1 VSRLRLLAAAA
12 AAATLASIAAL
23 RPDLVAAQPDA
34 ELPDDDAITFRHLTV
49 ENDLPSS
56 AVLDVTQDALGFVWA
71 GTDEGLVRY
80 DGYEVVQYRRT
91 ADSTSLS
98 GNVVQVLEPAAGGAL
113 WVGTGAG
120 LNRYDPATDRFLRIS
135 GLPADDVV
143 ALEADGAGNV
153 WVGTTAGLAFV
164 EADGTVAAVERHDAA
179 DRASLPDDVVEALY
193 LTSGGDLW
201 VGTGDG
207 LARRRDGAFQTVRPD
222 SLLGAFSV
230 TAITPSGRGSLLLG
244 TFGDGLLSFD
254 PASGTFARL
263 DLGGDI
269 NAQNVTDVHED
280 PSGTVWVGTL
290 SGGLRRLTPGVEGVR
305 IYRSVA
311 EDPSSLVDDD
321 VSALHEDRQGVLWVA
336 TYGGLDRFDRARG
349 TAVRLR
355 HTDDPASLASND
367 VRAVLAAR
375 DGMLYVGT
383 DQTLDRSADGRTF
396 EHTRIGDANDLDA
409 HPVRALYEDRE
420 GTVWVGTEGAGLH
433 RIDDDGE
440 IQRVSLPGPTPARF
454 AIASILEREA
464 GDFWIGTLAN
474 GLVRYDRAE
483 GTAEFL
489 RRGASGLSSDV
500 VRALAEDAG
509 GALWAGTDAGLC
521 RLGDAAEGARF
532 VCLRADPA
540 EPTRLA
546 SDDILS
552 LHARTNGSLWVGTP
566 RGLHRLDTRDVGA
579 GLTRYTA
586 EETDLPGDAVYAI
599 VEDDAGFL
607 WLSTSGGLTRFEP
620 VTETFHRRLEGQDAE
635 RALSGAAA
643 RSPDGQLF
651 FGSERG
657 LLAFYPQTLSARN
670 ANPPEVAITGV
681 EVNGQPVGP
690 EDGDILDAAA
700 PVADEIELGPDEG
713 YVTIEYVGLHFSD
726 PAQNT
731 YRYRMPGI
739 VDEWDEVG
747 TRRDVTFPDLGA
759 GRYTFEVQAANAD
772 GVWSDQSAT
781 IDLVV
786 HPPWWRTWWA
796 LLGFAALAVFALVR
810 ADRWQRARLL
820 RQERERA
827 ERREAELRAETAE
840 AEQRKASAEADRQR
854 AEAAVLKAENE
865 RKAAEL
871 ERTREV
877 EAANAKLAAANS
889 QLETSLRELK
899 ATQAQL
905 VQSEKLASLGQ
916 LTAGIAHE
924 IKNPLNF
931 VNNFAD
937 LSVELAQELR
947 DEMTEAP
954 DKPAAQVLDEV
965 GDLIDDLQ
973 ENCRRIREHGQR
985 ADRIVRSMLLHSRG
999 GSSERGRVDLARFID
1014 EYANLAFHGARANDS
1029 DFNVEIVKDFADDT
1043 GEVEV
1048 VPQEFG
1054 RVLINLLT
1062 NAFHA
1067 VQKRAAGAEPGFAP
1081 TVTLRT
1087 RRDGDVV
1094 RIDVEDNGTGIPDAV
1109 KGRIFEPFFTTKP
1122 TGEGTGLGLSL
1133 AHDIV
1138 TGVHNGSMSVDS
1150 VDGEGTTFHVALPVA
1165 AGAPEPVDLDAEP
1178 AGRGG
1183 PAE

>member
-1 VSRLRLLAAAA
+1 MSRLRLLAAAA
-12 AAATLASIAAL
+12 VAAVLVALAVVG
-23 RPDLVAAQPDA
+23 PGLVAAQPDA

-56 AVLDVTQDALGFVWA
+56 AIFDVTQDALGFVWV
-71 GTDEGLVRY
+71 GTDEGLVRF
-80 DGYEVVQYRRT
+80 DGYDMVQYRRT

-98 GNVVQVLEPAAGGAL
+98 GNVVQVLEPDAGGAL

-120 LNRYDPATDRFLRIS
+120 LNRYDPATDRFLRVS
-135 GLPADDVV
+135 GLPTDDVV
-143 ALEADGAGNV
+143 ALEADGEGNV
-153 WVGTTAGLAFV
+153 WVGTTAGLALV
-164 EADGTVAAVERHDAA
+164 GADGTVAAVERHDAA
-179 DRASLPDDVVEALY
+179 DRASLPDDTVEALY
-193 LTSGGDLW
+193 LTPGGDLW

-222 SLLGAFSV
+222 SLLGAFAV
-230 TAITPSGRGSLLLG
+230 TAITPSSRGALLLG
-244 TFGDGLLSFD
+244 TFGDGLVSFD
-254 PASGTFARL
+254 PASGDFARL

-280 PSGTVWVGTL
+280 PSGTVWVATL
-290 SGGLRRLTPGVEGVR
+290 TGGLRRLTPGVEGVR
-305 IYRSVA
+305 VYRAVA
-311 EDPSSLVDDD
+311 EDPGSLVDDD

-375 DGMLYVGT
+375 DGTLYVGT
-383 DQTLDRSADGRTF
+383 DRTLDRSDDRRTF
-396 EHTRIGDANDLDA
+396 EHTAISDAEGLA
-409 HPVRALYEDRE
+409 EHPVRALYEDRE

-433 RIDDDGE
+433 RVGGDGE
-440 IQRVSLPGPTPARF
+440 LRRAGGLGQRGGEIAVTSL
-454 AIASILEREA
+454 LETEA
-464 GDFWIGTLAN
+464 GDFWIGTLAS
-474 GLVRYDRAE
+474 GLLRYDRTE
-483 GTAEFL
+483 ETAEAFSG
-489 RRGASGLSSDV
+489 GANGLGSNQV
-500 VRALAEDAG
+500 LALAEDAG
-509 GALWAGTDAGLC
+509 GALWAGTDTGLC
-521 RLGDAAEGARF
+521 RLGSAPSGTAS
-532 VCLRADPA
+532 CLRADPA
-540 EPTRLA
+540 DPDALA
-546 SDDILS
+546 DGFVYA
-552 LHARTNGSLWVGTP
+552 LHARSNGSLWIGT
-566 RGLHRLDTRDVGA
+566 RGGLHRLDTRDLGA
-579 GLTRYTA
+579 GVTRYTA
-586 EETDLPGDAVYAI
+586 EDTDLPGDAVYAI

-607 WLSTSGGLTRFEP
+607 WLSTSGGLVRFEP

-635 RALSGAAA
+635 RALSGAATRA
-643 RSPDGQLF
+643 PDGQLF

-657 LLAFYPQTLSARN
+657 LLAFYPQTLAARN
-670 ANPPEVAITGV
+670 ANPPQVAITGV
-681 EVNGQPVGP
+681 EVNGQSVGP
-690 EDGDILDAAA
+690 GDGDVLTAAA
-700 PVADEIELGPDEG
+700 PVAEEIDLGPDEG

-731 YRYRMPGI
+731 YRYRMEGI

-747 TRRDVTFPDLGA
+747 TRRDVTFPDLDP
-759 GRYTFEVQAANAD
+759 GRYTFEVQAANAY
-772 GVWSDQSAT
+772 GVWSDASAT
-781 IDLVV
+781 IDIVV

-854 AEAAVLKAENE
+854 AEAAVLKAEND

-871 ERTREV
+871 ERAREV

-1029 DFNVEIVKDFADDT
+1029 DFNVEIERDFADDT

-1067 VQKRAAGAEPGFAP
+1067 VQKRAEAAGPGFSP

-1087 RRDGDVV
+1087 RRDGDAV
-1094 RIDVEDNGTGIPDAV
+1094 RIDIEDNGTGIPDAV
-1109 KGRIFEPFFTTKP
+1109 KSRIFEPFFTTKP

-1133 AHDIV
+1133 AHDII

-1150 VDGEGTTFHVALPVA
+1150 VDGEGTTFHIALPVA
-1165 AGAPEPVDLDAEP
+1165 GP
-1178 AGRGG
+1178 ADGG
-1183 PAE
+1183 PAPDAAA

>member
-1 VSRLRLLAAAA
+1 MSRPRLLAAALAAVA
-12 AAATLASIAAL
+12 AASLAVLGPALVEARQPGAA
-23 RPDLVAAQPDA
+23 
-34 ELPDDDAITFRHLTV
+34 LPDDDAITFRHLTV
-49 ENDLPSS
+49 ENGLPSG
-56 AVLDVTQDALGFVWA
+56 AILDVTQDALGFVWV
-71 GTDEGLVRY
+71 GTDEGLVRF
-80 DGYEVVQYRRT
+80 DGVDVVEYRRT

-98 GNVVQVLEPAAGGAL
+98 GNVIQVLEPAADGAL

-120 LNRYDPATDRFLRIS
+120 LNRYDPATDSFLRVA
-135 GLPADDVV
+135 GLPTDDVV
-143 ALEADGAGNV
+143 ALEADEAGNV

-164 EADGTVAAVERHDAA
+164 DAGGTVAAVERHDAA
-179 DRASLPDDVVEALY
+179 DRTSLPDDTVEALY
-193 LTSGGDLW
+193 LAPDGDLW

-207 LARRRDGAFQTVRPD
+207 LARRRDGAFRTVRPD
-222 SLLGAFSV
+222 SLGVLGAFSV
-230 TAITPSGRGSLLLG
+230 SAIAPSGRGGLLVG
-244 TFGDGLLSFD
+244 TQGDGLVSFD
-254 PASGTFARL
+254 PRSGAFARV
-263 DLGGDI
+263 DI
-269 NAQNVTDVHED
+269 GSDIIAQNVTDVHED

-290 SGGLRRLTPGVEGVR
+290 GGGLRRLTPGVEGVR
-305 IYRSVA
+305 VYEAVA
-311 EDPSSLVDDD
+311 EDPGSLVDDE
-321 VSALHEDRQGVLWVA
+321 VSALHEDRQGVLWVG

-375 DGMLYVGT
+375 DGTLYVGT
-383 DQTLDRSADGRTF
+383 DRTLDRSADGRTF
-396 EHTRIGDANDLDA
+396 EHTTISDAEGLA
-409 HPVRALYEDRE
+409 EHPVRALYEDRE
-420 GTVWVGTEGAGLH
+420 GVVWVGTEGAGLH
-433 RIDDDGE
+433 RVGDDGE
-440 IQRVSLPGPTPARF
+440 VRHVPLPLPSSARARF
-454 AIASILEREA
+454 AVTSLLEAED
-464 GDFWIGTLAN
+464 GTFWVGTLAN
-474 GLVRYDRAE
+474 GLARYERRE
-483 GTAEFL
+483 GTADYF
-489 RRGASGLSSDV
+489 RRAGGGLSSDR
-500 VRALAEDAG
+500 VRALAEDADG
-509 GALWAGTDAGLC
+509 RLWVGTDAGLC
-521 RLGDAAEGARF
+521 RLDDAAGGGRF
-532 VCLRADPA
+532 TCLRADPRD
-540 EPTRLA
+540 PTRLA
-546 SDDILS
+546 SDDVLA
-552 LHARTNGSLWVGTP
+552 LHARPNGSLWVGTAG
-566 RGLHRLDTRDVGA
+566 GLHRLDTRDVGA
-579 GLTRYTA
+579 GFTRYTA
-586 EETDLPGDAVYAI
+586 AESDLPDDVVYAI

-607 WLSTSGGLTRFEP
+607 WLSTGGGLTRFEP

-643 RSPDGQLF
+643 RSPDGELY

-657 LLAFYPQTLSARN
+657 LLAFYPQTLAARN
-670 ANPPEVAITGV
+670 ANPPQVVITGV
-681 EVNGQPVGP
+681 EVNGQPVAPGG
-690 EDGDILDAAA
+690 EADIIDAAP
-700 PVADEIELGPDEG
+700 PVAETIELGPDEG
-713 YVTIEYVGLHFSD
+713 YVTIQYAGLHFSD

-731 YRYRMPGI
+731 YRYRMAGV
-739 VDEWDEVG
+739 VDDWDEVG
-747 TRRDVTFPDLGA
+747 TRREVTFPTLGA

-772 GVWSDQSAT
+772 GVWSDESAT
-781 IDLVV
+781 IDIVV

-796 LLGFAALAVFALVR
+796 LLLFAGLAVFALVR

-840 AEQRKASAEADRQR
+840 AEQRKASAEA
-854 AEAAVLKAENE
+854 AALKAEND

-889 QLETSLRELK
+889 QLETSLRDLK

-947 DEMTEAP
+947 EEMAETPERP
-954 DKPAAQVLDEV
+954 VGEVLEEV
-965 GDLIDDLQ
+965 GDLIEDLQ
-973 ENCRRIREHGQR
+973 DNARRIREHGQR

-999 GSSERGRVDLARFID
+999 GSSERGRVALARFID

-1029 DFNVEIVKDFADDT
+1029 DFNVEIVRDFAADT

-1067 VQKRAAGAEPGFAP
+1067 VQRRAEAAGPDYAP
-1081 TVTLRT
+1081 TVTVRT
-1087 RRDGDVV
+1087 RRENGTV
-1094 RIDVEDNGTGIPDAV
+1094 RVDVEDNGTGIPADV

-1138 TGVHNGSMSVDS
+1138 TGVHNGSMSVES
-1150 VDGEGTTFHVALPVA
+1150 VDGEGTTFHIALPVA
-1165 AGAPEPVDLDAEP
+1165 TPEP
-1178 AGRGG
+1178 AGLARDG
-1183 PAE
+1183 AEAEGA

>member
-1 VSRLRLLAAAA
+1 MSRLRLLAAAA
-12 AAATLASIAAL
+12 VTSVLLAAL
-23 RPDLVAAQPDA
+23 AIVGPGLVAAQPDA

-56 AVLDVTQDALGFVWA
+56 AIFDVTQDALGFVWI

-80 DGYEVVQYRRT
+80 DGYDMVQYRRT

-98 GNVVQVLEPAAGGAL
+98 GNLVQVIEPADGGAL

-120 LNRYDPATDRFLRIS
+120 LNRYDPATDRFLRVS

-143 ALEADGAGNV
+143 ALEADGEGNV

-164 EADGTVAAVERHDAA
+164 ESDGTVAGVERHDAA
-179 DRASLPDDVVEALY
+179 DRASLPDDTVEALY
-193 LTSGGDLW
+193 LAPGGDLW

-207 LARRRDGAFQTVRPD
+207 LARRRDGAYQTVRPD

-230 TAITPSGRGSLLLG
+230 TAITPSSRGSLLLG
-244 TFGDGLLSFD
+244 TFGDGLVSFD
-254 PASGTFARL
+254 PASGDFVRL

-280 PSGTVWVGTL
+280 PSGTVWAATL
-290 SGGLRRLTPGVEGVR
+290 TGGLRRLTPGVEGVR
-305 IYRSVA
+305 VYQAVA
-311 EDPSSLVDDD
+311 EDPGSLVDDD
-321 VSALHEDRQGVLWVA
+321 VSALHEDRQGVLWVG

-375 DGMLYVGT
+375 DGTLYVGT
-383 DQTLDRSADGRTF
+383 DRTLDRSADGRTF
-396 EHTRIGDANDLDA
+396 EHTRIDVGGGPEGL
-409 HPVRALYEDRE
+409 PVRALYEDRE
-420 GTVWVGTEGAGLH
+420 GTVWAGTEGGGPFRVTDGGVEAAPLSGERGSAVTSFLET
-433 RIDDDGE
+433 DDG
-440 IQRVSLPGPTPARF
+440 T
-454 AIASILEREA
+454 
-464 GDFWIGTLAN
+464 FWIGTLTRGVA
-474 GLVRYDRAE
+474 RYDRAE
-483 GTAEFL
+483 ETAEFL
-489 RRGASGLSSDV
+489 TSGANGLSSDR
-500 VRALAEDAG
+500 VRALAEDADG
-509 GALWAGTDAGLC
+509 RLWVGTDAGLC

-532 VCLRADPA
+532 TCLRADPGDPA
-540 EPTRLA
+540 GLA
-546 SDDILS
+546 SGDVLS
-552 LHARTNGSLWVGTP
+552 LHARSNGSLWIGTAG
-566 RGLHRLDTRDVGA
+566 GLHRLDTRDVRA
-579 GLTRYTA
+579 GFTRYTA
-586 EETDLPGDAVYAI
+586 EETDLPADVVFAI

-620 VTETFHRRLEGQDAE
+620 VTETFYRRLEGQDAE

-643 RSPDGQLF
+643 RASDGQLF

-657 LLAFYPQTLSARN
+657 LLAFYPQTLAARN
-670 ANPPEVAITGV
+670 ANPPQVAITGV
-681 EVNGQPVGP
+681 EVNGRALVP
-690 EDGDILDAAA
+690 GDDADIMEAAA
-700 PVADEIELGPDEG
+700 PVAEAIDLGPDEG

-731 YRYRMPGI
+731 YRYRLLGLFE
-739 VDEWDEVG
+739 EWDEVG
-747 TRRDVTFPDLGA
+747 NRRDQTFPTLDP

-781 IDLVV
+781 IDIVV

-877 EAANAKLAAANS
+877 EAANAKLAAANG
-889 QLETSLRELK
+889 QLESSLRELK

-1029 DFNVEIVKDFADDT
+1029 DFNVEIVRDFADDT

-1067 VQKRAAGAEPGFAP
+1067 VQKRAADAGPDFAP

-1094 RIDVEDNGTGIPDAV
+1094 RIDVEDNGTGIPADV

-1138 TGVHNGSMSVDS
+1138 TGVHNGSMSVES
-1150 VDGEGTTFHVALPVA
+1150 VDGEGTTFYVALPVA
-1165 AGAPEPVDLDAEP
+1165 APEPADLDAEP
-1178 AGRGG
+1178 TGRRSR
-1183 PAE
+1183 AE